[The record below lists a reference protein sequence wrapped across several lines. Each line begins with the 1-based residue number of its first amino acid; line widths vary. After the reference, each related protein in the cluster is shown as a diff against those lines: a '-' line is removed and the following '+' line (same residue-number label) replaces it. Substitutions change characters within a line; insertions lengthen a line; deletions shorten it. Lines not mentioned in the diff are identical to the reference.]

1 MPRIASDREKGRI
14 YGALQRI
21 LHQIVRK
28 ATRQM
33 KERRNLY
40 ESDAIIIIIFSFW
53 NFNAFSAEPSLP
65 ISFSLSRFLTFF
77 SLYATSDLY
86 AISDTFVLL
95 HFFLFALL
103 ISFLS
108 HMLSFA
114 HFLSFSLSFSPI
126 VAPYITC
133 IYIWGHRGSGRLATS
148 IFSYKLSQCVFL
160 FLTTKDI

>member
-1 MPRIASDREKGRI
+1 MPHIASGREKGHI

-21 LHQIVRK
+21 LRQIVRK

-40 ESDAIIIIIFSFW
+40 ESDAIIIIIFSYW
-53 NFNAFSAEPSLP
+53 NFNAFSAKPYLP
-65 ISFSLSRFLTFF
+65 IFFSLSRFLTHFF
-77 SLYATSDLY
+77 PCIYCILP
-86 AISDTFVLL
+86 SDTFVLF

-114 HFLSFSLSFSPI
+114 HFLSFSPTI
-126 VAPYITC
+126 VSYITC